1 MFGSWNCEGG
11 LNVFGCR
18 ARLKAMSR
26 GLRASVGALL
36 LSFVL
41 AGNALA
47 DLTVTPI
54 TWDVVGLDSNR
65 PLTSGPELFPVGARV
80 CTDTAISN
88 ATVDFIW
95 EDANDAFIFTRPGS
109 LATLES
115 GPLGVGEC
123 FDAYFEIQLT
133 RSAAAFDEIRPYRI
147 DATDNDSALTFSSPT
162 PRQIYVER
170 LISQNRNSTQQIRWG
185 QQADQ
190 SDWQILG
197 AGGGLNLAV
206 GQTYF
211 IELVTQTAT
220 AYEQLQS
227 FLTLSNTI
235 FQVLAVETTYSA
247 LTAPPTRVPVPNP
260 SLYADGCLWEPDPN
274 SPNYLSCLDVGKAG
288 GPITT
293 VYEIDIISG
302 GGDQVALLA
311 LIYDQSGSS
320 FHYNTD
326 VNQSPGDLIIN
337 DPTDATILKRF
348 TPSTIAADGVSTMRL
363 TISNPNPF
371 EVSGYRFVD
380 PLPSI
385 PSLGSMLVANPAN
398 ASSSCGG
405 TLIATP
411 GTATVDF
418 SGGVIAANSTCTIL
432 VDVTVPELVG
442 AVYPFDLLNSVDL
455 FVGDAITPSDTAT
468 ATLTVVQDPPP
479 PQSCVPVAAGTDLAV
494 WNSFANATTPPPTT
508 LFPGVTG
515 SALGGTGLTFGLD
528 NTGVE
533 WQADVV
539 TTGQDLTA
547 ARATDSFYEFRLDT
561 TGIVSIDFSLEAF
574 RQNGGA
580 PGTITL
586 DYGPAGGPF
595 TQSTTFTS
603 VPTQNARPGV
613 PNFFASGLTDLNAN
627 GDTVFRIYAYAASNG
642 NQPISLLD
650 VRIQGEGEVCTPI
663 AALTP
668 PTLAKVFNPS
678 TVYPGEPSTLT
689 FTVTNPN
696 PADALNGVTFRDE
709 LPPGMTS
716 IGGTFVNTGCGGTWG
731 LEGADPTVLLLTD
744 AVLAGGGSCTLSV
757 DVSSTSIGDNIN
769 ISDPVDADE
778 TLPGNSAT
786 DTLVVLPPPPPASI
800 DKTFDPNPLL
810 NPAGSSTLT
819 FEISN
824 NDPLLTITQVAFS
837 DTLPT
842 TPVAMVPA
850 VTGPIVFADNGNCGG
865 AFSFTWD
872 GSALNFSN
880 GEILGGQV
888 CQLQINVVVPG
899 LTPADL
905 PAQFV
910 NQTSPVTH
918 VFQGI
923 IYTGNQADSTL
934 LVDEPI
940 PAIQM
945 LKQVGLLN
953 DPEAG
958 WADYLALPLGDD
970 FYYKLT
976 IENIGETPLI
986 NVNFSDPQVDTSGC
1000 PANVTLPVADALDPT
1015 AHIAVCIIGPVTA
1028 GAAGV
1033 FVNTATA
1040 TGTGNGTPVTD
1051 SDSATYA
1058 TTEIN
1063 LVKTA
1068 DRATFGFAG
1077 ETINYSFTVENTGF
1091 ATLRGPVQINDD
1103 VIGIISCPALST
1115 VGNGDNFFNPG
1126 EVVVCTASYVT
1137 TVADVTA
1144 GGVTNI
1150 AFAFTPEAQSNNDT
1164 VTVNYASTTDFGDAP
1179 ASYGTP
1185 LTANGPHH
1193 VISGPWMAAYGNVL
1207 GNPGTNDT
1215 DADTDGVASVLADGD
1230 VGDEQ
1235 GVALADFRSLSTG
1248 QAVACDGVEMINNPV
1263 GDEFEYCAA
1272 VRVVN
1277 PTGSDAQLVGWVDF
1291 GGSGVFGN
1299 ACGTDGQISANCD
1312 RSAAAVRVGATGLAD
1327 SGGTC
1332 SASGL
1337 AAGTAI
1343 GGADFSTGN
1352 IPANC
1357 EGVVVLVWRYT
1368 AADSLTLNTT
1378 FSRFRV
1384 TTDSSNGFFSDPS
1397 PFGFQTNGEVED
1409 HLLDAGTIPVSIHAF
1424 ESAFT
1429 REGLEIRWSTA
1440 SETNNQGFYVW
1451 GVGRDGRLE
1460 LLTPEMVPS
1469 KAEGIVEPQHY
1480 TEVIRGVS
1488 RGDIGDLVITAVDN
1502 FGAEEMY
1509 GYFRVGGAFGRE
1521 NDSDRIDWAPI
1532 RQAAENRMRGRGY
1545 QAVANAWRRTTPKS
1559 RSVVNAVDVK
1569 VSKPGMQQITFQALR
1584 QAGLDL
1590 AGVRFDDIA
1599 VTRAGVPVQRILSTN
1614 PSGNRRGSNA
1624 ARGQAILF
1632 WGELP
1637 EAPDSLYIEEYVY
1650 RIEIRPEAAR
1660 PAELFGQHEQRQIR
1674 FSSVHSAV
1682 QWVEENLTYSPFNA
1696 NSDPWFMQRL
1706 RSNSSAANSYTA
1718 TFTIS
1723 DEIRRDLP
1731 ARVRVRIAGLT
1742 DMPASPNHRIQVFVN
1757 GEEFEDYFFDGQTS
1771 HLIDLEVPGDRL
1783 FQGENTVTVVSPG
1796 GLPVISH
1803 SLLDS
1808 VSLSYPVPMR
1818 ARDNALHI
1826 AEPLFDATDQGLRVE
1841 GFRNN
1846 GSIRAFGWRSESLYE
1861 IPVHTAG
1868 RGVAEFPRLPAAAGP
1883 EPVYWVST
1891 RDAFVQPTVIGA
1903 VESLDLA
1910 SGLGDLVLVV
1920 HPAFLPAD
1928 EDDSHPLN
1936 DYVAHRQNG
1945 GWTVSVVD
1953 ITDIQ
1958 LQYGGGMPLPNAVN
1972 RFLADAVKTS
1982 RASHVLLVGG
1992 DSFDYRDHYG
2002 LGSLSFIPTHYAG
2015 TSFVSHTPSD
2025 ARLADLDGDGLSDLP
2040 LGRWPVRTLA
2050 DLQAS
2055 VQKVFDWEARLAAD
2069 QSAVWLTD
2077 ENDPRIQAF
2086 SNQAERMLDVLL
2098 DTGWSEG
2105 KIDRIFFEEIA
2116 AAGGTPELARQQLFE
2131 ALEQGRTLTGFSGHG
2146 SPTLWSFQGI
2156 LTSGDVAEL
2165 GNQGLPTLIGTAACY
2180 TSYFASP
2187 FSETL
2192 AHRLMNG
2199 LEIDAS
2205 GAPVAATNGA
2215 VAVHGAATLS
2225 SYLQNEVFMRSV
2237 LEALVAGD
2245 TLGEAIQRARVQAA
2259 DWRMDDLVTNWT
2271 LLGDPTLRLG
2281 GNEKGR

>member
-1 MFGSWNCEGG
+1 M
-11 LNVFGCR
+11 
-18 ARLKAMSR
+18 
-26 GLRASVGALL
+26 RASVGALV
-36 LSFVL
+36 LSFVM
-41 AGNALA
+41 AGHALA

-88 ATVDFIW
+88 ATVNFIW
-95 EDANDAFIFTRPGS
+95 EDLNDAFIFTRPGS
-109 LATLES
+109 LSTLES

-147 DATDNDSALTFSSPT
+147 DATDNDSALIFSSPT

-185 QQADQ
+185 QQANQ

-211 IELVTQTAT
+211 IELITQTAT

-235 FQVLAVETTYSA
+235 FQVKSVETTYSA

-274 SPNYLSCLDVGKAG
+274 SPNYLSCLETGKAG

-293 VYEIDIISG
+293 VYEIDIIAG
-302 GGDQVALLA
+302 GGEQVALLA
-311 LIYDQSGSS
+311 LIYDKSGSS

-326 VNQSPGDLIIN
+326 VNQSPGDIIIS
-337 DPTDATILKRF
+337 DPTDATIQKRF
-348 TPSTIAADGVSTMRL
+348 TPSTIAADGTSTMRL

-371 EVSGYRFVD
+371 EVSGYRFID

-405 TLIATP
+405 TLVATP

-432 VDVTVPELVG
+432 VDVTVPAVVG
-442 AVYPFDLLNSVDL
+442 ATYPFDLLNSVDL
-455 FVGDAITPSDTAT
+455 FVGDATTPSDTAT
-468 ATLTVVQDPPP
+468 ATLTVVAEPPP
-479 PQSCVPVAAGTDLAV
+479 PVQCTPIAPGSSVAEWSSFESLNNPNHPTTGPVVNDFGVTTAAGA
-494 WNSFANATTPPPTT
+494 
-508 LFPGVTG
+508 G
-515 SALGGTGLTFGLD
+515 
-528 NTGVE
+528 
-533 WQADVV
+533 VV
-539 TTGQDLTA
+539 TTVDNNNRWETSVPNGEAVGTA
-547 ARATDSFYEFRLDT
+547 RTNNRYYEFVLDT
-561 TGIVSIDFSLEAF
+561 TGLDLVNLSFVVS
-574 RQNGGA
+574 RQNNNG
-580 PGTITL
+580 PSTITL
-586 DYGPAGGPF
+586 DYGPAGSITENAAQWGPVNSGSPP
-595 TQSTTFTS
+595 STFSVANLTNLNPAGNTFFRLI
-603 VPTQNARPGV
+603 V
-613 PNFFASGLTDLNAN
+613 SG
-627 GDTVFRIYAYAASNG
+627 ASN
-642 NQPISLLD
+642 NSNIPI
-650 VRIQGEGEVCTPI
+650 RIHSANFTGQGEICTTI
-663 AALTP
+663 TALTP

-716 IGGTFVNTGCGGTWG
+716 VGGSFVNTGCGGTWG
-731 LEGADPTVLLLTD
+731 LDGGDPTVLLLTD
-744 AVLAGGGSCTLSV
+744 AVLAGGASCTLSV
-757 DVSSTSIGDNIN
+757 DVTSDSIGDNIN

-810 NPAGSSTLT
+810 NTAGSSTLT
-819 FEISN
+819 FQITN
-824 NDPLLTITQVAFS
+824 NDPTLTISQVAFT

-850 VTGPIVFADNGNCGG
+850 ASPIVFSDNGNCGG

-888 CQLQINVVVPG
+888 CELEINVVVPG
-899 LTPADL
+899 LTPGDL
-905 PAQFV
+905 PAQFD
-910 NQTSPVTH
+910 NQTSTVTH
-918 VFQGI
+918 VFQGVT
-923 IYTGNQADSTL
+923 YTGNQADATL

-940 PAIQM
+940 PGIQM

-958 WADYLALPLGDD
+958 WADYLALPLGGEV
-970 FYYKLT
+970 FYKLT
-976 IENIGETPLI
+976 IENIGETPLVD
-986 NVNFSDPQVDTSGC
+986 VNFIDPNPQVDTSGC
-1000 PANVTLPVADALDPT
+1000 PSNFALPVVNPLQPT
-1015 AHIAVCIIGPVTA
+1015 DHIAVCIIGPVNA
-1028 GAAGV
+1028 GTAGV

-1040 TGTGNGTPVTD
+1040 TGTGNGTPVQD

-1058 TTEIN
+1058 TTEIT
-1063 LVKTA
+1063 LVKSA
-1068 DRATFGFAG
+1068 DRASFGFAG
-1077 ETINYSFTVENTGF
+1077 EVINYSFTVENTGF

-1126 EVVVCTASYVT
+1126 EVVVCTASYT
-1137 TVADVTA
+1137 ATVADATA
-1144 GGVTNI
+1144 GSVTNI
-1150 AFAFTPEAQSNNDT
+1150 AFAFTPEDQSNNDT
-1164 VTVNYASTTDFGDAP
+1164 VTVNYVSTTDFGDAP
-1179 ASYGTP
+1179 ASYSTP
-1185 LTANGPHH
+1185 LAANGPHH
-1193 VISGPWMAAYGNVL
+1193 VISGPWMAAYGNAV
-1207 GNPGTNDT
+1207 GNPGANDT
-1215 DADTDGVASVLADGD
+1215 DADTDGIASVLADGD
-1230 VGDEQ
+1230 LGDEQ
-1235 GVALADFRSLSTG
+1235 GVALADFRSFSTG
-1248 QAVACDGVEMINNPV
+1248 QAVSCDGVEMTNDPV
-1263 GDEFEYCAA
+1263 GDVFEYCAA

-1299 ACGTDGQISANCD
+1299 TCGTDGQISANCG
-1312 RSAAAVRVGATGLAD
+1312 RSAAAVRVGATGLVD
-1327 SGGTC
+1327 SGGSC

-1337 AAGTAI
+1337 AAGSSI
-1343 GGADFSTGN
+1343 GGADFTTGN

-1368 AADSLTLNTT
+1368 AADSLTLNDT
-1378 FSRFRV
+1378 FARFRI
-1384 TTDSSNGFFSDPS
+1384 TTDSTNGFFSDPS
-1397 PFGFQTNGEVED
+1397 PFGFQTDGEVED
-1409 HLLDAGTIPVSIHAF
+1409 HLMDSGTIPVSIHAF
-1424 ESAFT
+1424 ESTFT
-1429 REGLEIRWSTA
+1429 REGLEVRWSTA

-1451 GVGRDGRLE
+1451 GVTRGGGLE
-1460 LLTPEMVPS
+1460 LLTPEMIPS

-1488 RGDIGDLVITAVDN
+1488 RGEIGDLVITAVDN

-1521 NDSDRIDWAPI
+1521 NDADQIDWTPI

-1545 QAVANAWRRTTPKS
+1545 RAIGNAWRRETAGARATVS
-1559 RSVVNAVDVK
+1559 AVDFK
-1569 VSKPGMQQITFQALR
+1569 VSQPGMQQISFETLR

-1590 AGVRFDDIA
+1590 TGVRVDDIA
-1599 VTRAGVPVQRILSTN
+1599 VTRNGVPVPRVLSTTT
-1614 PSGNRRGSNA
+1614 SGNRRGSSV
-1624 ARGQAILF
+1624 ARERAILF

-1637 EAPDSLYIEEYVY
+1637 DAPDSLYIDEYVY
-1650 RIEIRPEAAR
+1650 RVELRPEAALSAR
-1660 PAELFGQHEQRQIR
+1660 PLDRLGDRPTR
-1674 FSSVHSAV
+1674 FSDLHYAV
-1682 QWVEENLTYSPFNA
+1682 QTVEEDATYSPFNA
-1696 NSDPWFMQRL
+1696 NPDPWFMYRL
-1706 RSNSSAANSYTA
+1706 RSNSSSANRYNAS
-1718 TFTIS
+1718 F
-1723 DEIRRDLP
+1723 EVGGEMRRDMT

-1757 GEEFEDYFFDGQTS
+1757 GEEFEDYFFDGQTTQ
-1771 HLIDLEVPGDRL
+1771 LIDIDVPGDRF

-1796 GLPVISH
+1796 GLEVISH

-1808 VSLSYPVPMR
+1808 VSLSYPVAMR
-1818 ARDNALHI
+1818 AKGNALYI
-1826 AEPLFDATDQGLRVE
+1826 AEPLVTASDQGLRVD
-1841 GFRNN
+1841 GFRRT
-1846 GSIRAFGWRSESLYE
+1846 GSMHAFGWDGESLFE
-1861 IPVHTAG
+1861 IPVTAVG
-1868 RGVAEFPRLPAAAGP
+1868 REVAEFPLLSERDAADPA
-1883 EPVYWVST
+1883 YWVST
-1891 RDAFVQPTVIGA
+1891 SDAFVQPTLIGG
-1903 VESLDLA
+1903 VESADLA
-1910 SGLGDLVLVV
+1910 SGLGELLLIV

-1928 EDDSHPLN
+1928 PSDSHPLN
-1936 DYVAHRQNG
+1936 DYVAHRQQG

-1958 LQYGGGMPLPNAVN
+1958 LHYGGGMPLPGAVN
-1972 RFLADAVKTS
+1972 HFLVDALSSSKV
-1982 RASHVLLVGG
+1982 SHVLLVGG
-1992 DSFDYRDHYG
+1992 DSYDYRDRYE

-2015 TSFVSHTPSD
+2015 TSYVSHTPSD
-2025 ARLADLDGDGLSDLP
+2025 ARLADLDGDGLSDLA
-2040 LGRWPVRTLA
+2040 LGRWPVRTLD
-2050 DLQAS
+2050 DLRVS
-2055 VQKVFDWEARLAAD
+2055 VQKVFDWEGRLAAD
-2069 QSAVWLTD
+2069 RSAVWLTD
-2077 ENDPRIQAF
+2077 ENDPKIQPF
-2086 SNQAERMLDVLL
+2086 SNQAERMLDILRG
-2098 DTGWSEG
+2098 TGWPEG
-2105 KIDRIFFEEIA
+2105 NIDRIFFEEIIDE
-2116 AAGGTPELARQQLFE
+2116 GGTPDLARQQLFQ
-2131 ALEQGRTLTGFSGHG
+2131 ALENGRTLTGFSGHG

-2165 GNQGLPTLIGTAACY
+2165 GNQGLPTLISTAACY
-2180 TSYFASP
+2180 TSYFTSP

-2199 LEIDAS
+2199 FEVDTS
-2205 GAPVAATNGA
+2205 GVPVAATNGA

-2225 SYLQNEVFMRSV
+2225 NYLQNEIFMRTV
-2237 LEALVAGD
+2237 LEGLVAGD
-2245 TLGEAIQRARVQAA
+2245 TLGGAIQQARIHAA
-2259 DWRMDDLVTNWT
+2259 ELHMNDLVTNWT
-2271 LLGDPTLRLG
+2271 LLGDPTLRLS
-2281 GNEKGR
+2281 GNQPGR